1 MYRHLQNIA
10 SECNKEACFLQ
21 LPRKEGV
28 ALKGGQLL
36 SLSPLLPEKA
46 RQPGDRRDNYSPVWW
61 LKSPWSQRK
70 LGVKETERKRQGQ
83 ARQSVW
89 QESDLGE
96 AGQGTPSYFCST
108 FGSLCILPY
117 SWPRRDFLPKYT
129 H

>member
-28 ALKGGQLL
+28 ALRGGQLL

-46 RQPGDRRDNYSPVWW
+46 RQPGDQRDNYSPVWW

-89 QESDLGE
+89 QESRPGRGRTGDPQL
-96 AGQGTPSYFCST
+96 
-108 FGSLCILPY
+108 
-117 SWPRRDFLPKYT
+117 FLLHIWQPLHLAVFMAPT
-129 H
+129 